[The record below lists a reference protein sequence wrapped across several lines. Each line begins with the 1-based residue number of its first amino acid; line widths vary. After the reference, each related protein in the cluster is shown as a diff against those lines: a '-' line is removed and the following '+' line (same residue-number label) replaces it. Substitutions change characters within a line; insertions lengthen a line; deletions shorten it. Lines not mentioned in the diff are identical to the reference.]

1 MIRLNLWSVKFRFG
15 PCPDFSVRFLVGFS
29 SDPDHRIDQHTSPNW
44 LGFFCPSRA
53 VIVRTPDSGGPMFFL
68 GSQIG
73 VSTVFAQLIRHC
85 GEIEFR
91 DFDQIGT
98 QIGFFGT

>member
-1 MIRLNLWSVKFRFG
+1 MVIFG
-15 PCPDFSVRFLVGFS
+15 IKITQKVWV
-29 SDPDHRIDQHTSPNW
+29 
-44 LGFFCPSRA
+44 RA
-53 VIVRTPDSGGPMFFL
+53 VRIFFRREQRWSADPMFFL